1 MSISNCGHDEKG
13 KYSGGAAGDQT
24 GTEYQVRSWYNRPWL
39 CVLRH
44 PDAKVRQTLATTAK
58 NAAENNYIGY
68 DQSQRTTYYVE
79 LKAVKWKPE
88 KIKKKCEAD
97 CSSSTAAN
105 VIATGHQLEM
115 EKLQNVNPNC
125 TTSNLRAALKA
136 AGFKVL
142 TDSKYLTSDNYL
154 LPGDILLN
162 DGHHVAINLTKGS
175 KVGQATT
182 AASGKSV
189 PTLAS
194 ASPNLKKGSTGKQV
208 GYLQKDLNYLGFKG
222 KNGKSLTVDEDFGT
236 NTEYAVRAFQKKH
249 GLVVD
254 GIYGSKSKAKMA
266 SLLK

>member
-68 DQSQRTTYYVE
+68 DQSQRITYYVE

-88 KIKKKCEAD
+88 NIKKKCEAD
-97 CSSSTAAN
+97 CSSSTVAN
-105 VIATGHQLEM
+105 VIATGHQLGM

-125 TTSNLRAALKA
+125 TTANLRAALKA
-136 AGFKVL
+136 AGFEVL
-142 TDSKYLTSDNYL
+142 TDSKYLTSDNYK
-154 LPGDILLN
+154 P
-162 DGHHVAINLTKGS
+162 
-175 KVGQATT
+175 
-182 AASGKSV
+182 V

-194 ASPNLKKGSTGKQV
+194 ASPNLKKGNTGKQV

-254 GIYGSKSKAKMA
+254 GIYGSKSKAKMK